1 MPEKKNPTP
10 QPTLFKDEKRKLI
23 YRPEEVSRL
32 AKVDSKT
39 SDAWEKE
46 FPFLNA
52 GRTANGKK
60 IFREKDVAIIRRIR
74 ELLDLKVLTLAGI
87 KRRIEEEFGLVTPP
101 PVHPER
107 MKKTL
112 YAVRDEL
119 RDLAAYLDAGPKK
132 R

>member
-1 MPEKKNPTP
+1 MPAKKTRAP
-10 QPTLFKDEKRKLI
+10 QPAQYKDEKRKLI
-23 YRPEEVSRL
+23 YRLEEVSRL
-32 AKVDSKT
+32 AKVDAKT
-39 SDAWEKE
+39 VEAWEKE

-52 GRTANGKK
+52 GRTANGRKV
-60 IFREKDVAIIRRIR
+60 FRKKDVAIIRRIR

-87 KRRIEEEFGLVTPP
+87 KRRIEEEFGLVTPSS
-101 PVHPER
+101 VHPEK

-119 RDLAAYLDAGPKK
+119 RDLAAYMDAVPKK

>member
-1 MPEKKNPTP
+1 MPTKKDPPP

-32 AKVDSKT
+32 AKVDVKT
-39 SDAWEKE
+39 IDAWEKE

-87 KRRIEEEFGLVTPP
+87 KRRIEEEFGLVTPT
-101 PVHPER
+101 PVHPEK

-119 RDLAAYLDAGPKK
+119 RDLASLLDAVPKK

>member
-1 MPEKKNPTP
+1 MPENKNPSP

-23 YRPEEVSRL
+23 FRLEEVSRL
-32 AKVDSKT
+32 AKVDVKT
-39 SDAWEKE
+39 IDAWEKE

-87 KRRIEEEFGLVTPP
+87 KRRIEEEFGLVTPT
-101 PVHPER
+101 PVHPEKMR
-107 MKKTL
+107 KTL

-119 RDLAAYLDAGPKK
+119 RDLADYLDAGLKK